1 MDLAA
6 DTRLRAIASLAMDAQ
21 HPDTLLIT
29 LTGKDRPGVT
39 SSVFSTLAL
48 AGVEVIDLEQI
59 ILRRRLILGLLVT
72 APRDWKKLAA
82 ALEATAAG
90 LGMSVEIER
99 GSGDNRSRRE
109 GRSHV
114 TVIGTPLRASAM
126 AAIAGRIADTGGN
139 IDRIERMARYPVT
152 AIDLFVSGADPEH
165 LRTLLAAEAA
175 QQGVDIAVQPA
186 TMMRRGMRLIVLDV
200 DSTLIQGEVIEMLA
214 AHAGHEPEVARIT
227 ELAMRGEIDFEESL
241 RRRVRLLAGLEESVL
256 DTVYGDIVV
265 APGART
271 MVRTLRR
278 LGYRFAIVSGGFSQ
292 ITDRLAEDL
301 GIHFSRANELEI
313 VDGRLTGEIVGAVV
327 DRAGKAAALREFAE
341 EVGVSQDATIAIGDG
356 ANDLDMLN
364 AAGLGIA
371 FNARPVVQQA
381 ADTSVNVPYL
391 DAILYLLGI
400 SREEVEAA
408 DAQAGFVT
416 PAPPV

>member
-6 DTRLRAIASLAMDAQ
+6 DSEAAAIASRAMNAQ
-21 HPDTLLIT
+21 PADTLLIT

-39 SSVFSTLAL
+39 SSIFSTLAD
-48 AGVEVIDLEQI
+48 AGVEVVDVEQI
-59 ILRRRLILGLLVT
+59 ILRRRLILGVLVT
-72 APRDWKKLAA
+72 APRDWRKLAA
-82 ALEATAAG
+82 AVEATAAG
-90 LGMSVEIER
+90 LGMSVEVER
-99 GSGDNRSRRE
+99 GSGDNRSRGG

-152 AIDLFVSGADPEH
+152 AIDLFVSGADPDR
-165 LRTLLAAEAA
+165 LRALLATEAA
-175 QQGVDIAVQPA
+175 RQGIDVAVQPA

-227 ELAMRGEIDFEESL
+227 EQAMRGEIDFEESL
-241 RRRVRLLAGLEESVL
+241 RRRVRLLAGLDASVL
-256 DTVYGDIVV
+256 DQVYADIVV

-292 ITDRLAEDL
+292 ITDRLAADL

-313 VDGRLTGEIVGAVV
+313 VDGRITGEIVGAVV
-327 DRAGKAAALREFAE
+327 DRASKAAALREFAE
-341 EVGVSQDATIAIGDG
+341 KVGVTQDATIAIGDG

-371 FNARPVVQQA
+371 FNARQVVQDA
-381 ADTSVNVPYL
+381 ADTAVNVPYL

-408 DAQAGFVT
+408 DAEAGFVT